1 MSDEMMENVT
11 KRQHWLRIF
20 YTVLFMIALYVT
32 AIVLLVVVIAQAL
45 FSLFSGSDNPNLR
58 RLGAS
63 LSDYVRQLLAFA
75 TYNSEYRPFPFSPFP
90 SAVDGD
96 DDPDRE
102 T

>member
-1 MSDEMMENVT
+1 MSDGMMENVT

-32 AIVLLVVVIAQAL
+32 AIVLLVVVVAQAL

-63 LSDYVRQLLAFA
+63 LSEYVRQLLAYA
-75 TYNSEYRPFPFSPFP
+75 TYNSDHRPFPFSSFP
-90 SAVDGD
+90 AQDSDT
-96 DDPDRE
+96 RE
-102 T
+102 GP

>member
-1 MSDEMMENVT
+1 MSDEMIENVT
-11 KRQHWLRIF
+11 KKQHWLRIF
-20 YTVLFMIALYVT
+20 YTLLFMVALYVT

-90 SAVDGD
+90 VEPASDDGG
-96 DDPDRE
+96 DR
-102 T
+102 

>member
-1 MSDEMMENVT
+1 MPDDIMENVT

-20 YTVLFMIALYVT
+20 YTLLFMIALYVT

-63 LSDYVRQLLAFA
+63 LSEYVSQLLAYA
-75 TYNSEYRPFPFSPFP
+75 TYNSDHRPFPFSSFP
-90 SAVDGD
+90 ARNNHDGG
-96 DDPDRE
+96 DR
-102 T
+102 